1 MTVQGNGQ
9 PKIYRVSQLGRAKQ
23 AFKRHYDQA
32 KLRGKGPAFLSALRH
47 IYQRLRNDP
56 HGFGEPMYR
65 LPAIKML
72 VCTGA
77 YLPVVVDFGIHET
90 EPMVIIRD
98 VRFLESHDH

>member
-9 PKIYRVSQLGRAKQ
+9 PKVYRVSQLGPAKQ
-23 AFKRHYDQA
+23 ALKWNYEQA
-32 KLRGKGPAFLSALRH
+32 KVRGEGSAFLTALRH

-72 VCTGA
+72 VCTRPTSGYFVGLA
-77 YLPVVVDFGIHET
+77 VYPRYVSTT
-90 EPMVIIRD
+90 E
-98 VRFLESHDH
+98 